1 MNKLSTFTASLML
14 LSLGAC
20 TIPGGHI
27 EGVHADDQEELSEQE
42 QFDITQQVNT
52 ILITPQ
58 VLNGIKEAEPTASQN
73 PLLEKELQNYAYSV
87 GIGDILTITVYDHP
101 ELTTPA
107 GQFRDPEDAG
117 NLVDA
122 SGSIFYPYIGR
133 VYVAQKS
140 VAQIRE
146 ELTQKLSRYIENP
159 QIDVKVAAYRSK
171 RTYVTGAVH
180 QPNVMPIGNIPV
192 TLLDAINNA
201 GGIKEDADWR
211 SVILT
216 RDSNDERL
224 DLYALYQ
231 KGDMSQNR
239 LLRHNDI
246 IHVPRNDATKVF
258 VMGEVKKAATL
269 PIHRSGL
276 TLAEALGN
284 VGGFDEMTADASGI
298 FVLRASDDAD
308 KVADVYQLDASN
320 AAALILATQFHL
332 KPMDL
337 VYVTSAPI
345 ARWNKVISLLLP
357 TVRGLDDL
365 NDLEND
371 L

>member
-1 MNKLSTFTASLML
+1 MKKLHAFTTSALL
-14 LSLGAC
+14 LSLSAC

-27 EGVHADDQEELSEQE
+27 EGVSAHDREELSEE
-42 QFDITQQVNT
+42 AQFDITQQVNT
-52 ILITPQ
+52 IFITPQ
-58 VLNGIKEAEPTASQN
+58 VLNGIKETEPTASQN
-73 PLLEKELQNYAYSV
+73 PVLEKELQDYAYTV
-87 GIGDILTITVYDHP
+87 GIGDVLTITVYDHP

-117 NLVDA
+117 NLIDA

-133 VYVAQKS
+133 VHVDGRS
-140 VAQIRE
+140 VEQIRE
-146 ELTQKLSRYIENP
+146 EITQRLSRYIENP

-171 RTYVTGAVH
+171 RTYITGAVH
-180 QPNVMPIGNIPV
+180 QPTVMPIGNVPV
-192 TLLDAINNA
+192 TLLDAINSA
-201 GGIKEDADWR
+201 GGIKDDADWR

-216 RDSNDERL
+216 RNSQDERL

-258 VMGEVKKAATL
+258 VMGEVNRPATL

-298 FVLRASDDAD
+298 FVLRASNDPS